1 MKQCRCI
8 LGRFFYIC
16 LSHLQLP
23 EARVRELRGAV
34 VDPQRRL
41 DVIGWAVMGAGGA
54 LALGGLVMAAWAKY
68 C

>member
-1 MKQCRCI
+1 MTGNSGTSLVSSLIR
-8 LGRFFYIC
+8 
-16 LSHLQLP
+16 QLP